1 MCECRCAYVLR
12 VRMCVSALVIVCV
25 LLGLLVCTCV
35 GVCVLMCACVCMCV
49 CTLCCCVCVCL
60 CVCLR
65 AACAHVRLMSVE
77 SAAPLI
83 PGCASGKEANPV
95 TIICS
100 VNFPHY
106 LPQHIPLMVW
116 IPEPRFFSDRWIH
129 VRSRLL
135 QAGAPRMATG
145 CYLPASLN
153 VWMHRA
159 LGTFIMLR

>member
-12 VRMCVSALVIVCV
+12 VRMCVSELVIVCV
-25 LLGLLVCTCV
+25 CLGLLVCTCV

-49 CTLCCCVCVCL
+49 CTLCFCVCVC
-60 CVCLR
+60 VFLR